1 MNPNVTTASLPGPAG
16 VLPDAPAPGT
26 VAIPVPALAASAN
39 DADASARSAVR
50 SVDALALAMRD
61 SALGG

>member
-1 MNPNVTTASLPGPAG
+1 MDPKVTTISLSGPAA
-16 VLPDAPAPGT
+16 VLPEAPAPGT
-26 VAIPVPALAASAN
+26 VAVPARALAASAN
-39 DADASARSAVR
+39 DADATARAAVR